1 MSYVQFRNKIVIT
14 IFTFYNPKT
23 IFIIHKFLHTNKQKT
38 SKVIRSKSKFIF
50 ISLKFSDIL
59 SKIDSQNGCKNGKY
73 IEQINPFRNANI
85 SGKYIYN

>member
-1 MSYVQFRNKIVIT
+1 MFE
-14 IFTFYNPKT
+14 PK
-23 IFIIHKFLHTNKQKT
+23 KKE
-38 SKVIRSKSKFIF
+38 SKSKFIF